1 MLTNGKVKVDFVL
14 ANINSPD
21 LHGFK
26 LLQVAINLS
35 IPIILMSVDDNA
47 HMATRAVENG
57 AYLYVKKPVTIELLR
72 CIWQHVMRENI
83 RVRRERQV
91 ATANYNAARGI
102 EIREVNPNPNLG
114 QDNMLTNDALNAKKG
129 YNFKGRKDD
138 IVDEYDSDNVTSQGG
153 DKVRRKVCT
162 EWTQDLHEKFMN
174 AVEILGEG
182 RCFPKEILDLMNVP
196 GLTRMQVAS
205 HLQKCR
211 NDNWRSPD
219 DRKTGN
225 GSSMSEGSGSQQKL
239 RRFGSMPR
247 LGRSPVN
254 QVHQNNGAGG
264 EGSKTGSESVIPN
277 DGVVE
282 NIGNIEGT
290 MMPPNTTAYP
300 NQQYAAQPNATTFP
314 NQHYGSLVPHQ
325 SNIANPRQFS
335 SAEDYYYYPD
345 VDYCLLQNYGV
356 PRGNAGMEY
365 PHPSFGVYQ
374 FEPVY
379 GHDQVTNYKRFN

>member
-35 IPIILMSVDDNA
+35 IPIILMSVDDNE

-57 AYLYVKKPVTIELLR
+57 AYLYVKKPVTIELMR
-72 CIWQHVMRENI
+72 CIWQHVRENI

-91 ATANYNAARGI
+91 AAANYNAARGI

-138 IVDEYDSDNVTSQGG
+138 IVDEYDSDNVTSQGV

-205 HLQKCR
+205 HLQAQK
-211 NDNWRSPD
+211 
-219 DRKTGN
+219 KT
-225 GSSMSEGSGSQQKL
+225 
-239 RRFGSMPR
+239 
-247 LGRSPVN
+247 
-254 QVHQNNGAGG
+254 
-264 EGSKTGSESVIPN
+264 
-277 DGVVE
+277 
-282 NIGNIEGT
+282 
-290 MMPPNTTAYP
+290 
-300 NQQYAAQPNATTFP
+300 
-314 NQHYGSLVPHQ
+314 
-325 SNIANPRQFS
+325 
-335 SAEDYYYYPD
+335 
-345 VDYCLLQNYGV
+345 
-356 PRGNAGMEY
+356 
-365 PHPSFGVYQ
+365 
-374 FEPVY
+374 
-379 GHDQVTNYKRFN
+379 